1 MLSEV
6 IWARGHGNISAR
18 HKTTLMF
25 TRDDYVTPQGDCI
38 VAVDA
43 DRCMGDF
50 PEEFREKLIDQKTR
64 IEIMIRCSGACERVV
79 AWGHPSLSF
88 KNPRDMVVRKSSFIC
103 DRTLAIGADKAA
115 VDLDRRLI
123 DELREGKEVGIEIK
137 IH

>member
-6 IWARGHGNISAR
+6 IKARGHENISAR

-25 TRDDYVTPQGDCI
+25 TRDDYVTLQGDCI

-50 PEEFREKLIDQKTR
+50 PGEFREKLRNQKTR
-64 IEIMIRCSGACERVV
+64 VEIIIRCSGACERVV

-88 KNPRDMVVRKSSFIC
+88 KDPRDMVVRRSSFVC
-103 DRTLAIGADKAA
+103 DRTLAIRADKAA
-115 VDLDRRLI
+115 VDLGR
-123 DELREGKEVGIEIK
+123 ELVEELGRGGEVEIEVI
-137 IH
+137 IR